1 MPLGSTTGHAF
12 SDSLINA
19 TVGAGSTILSMAL
32 AVGAG
37 PAGGLAL
44 GVVLVGCAMSECNY
58 YRGVYRVKPPEET

>member
-1 MPLGSTTGHAF
+1 MPLVSTPSHVF
-12 SDSLINA
+12 SESVITA

-58 YRGVYRVKPPEET
+58 YRGVYGVKPPEDA